1 MTVLVHGPAS
11 WNQLAL
17 LDRLPAPVPHTVFA
31 DRSWETVGGTSAGKA
46 LGLAGLGREVVLS
59 TQLAGDEDGRRVRT
73 LLETAGVDVRVTPAE
88 VTERHLNLMTPRGER
103 LSIYL
108 AQPSASTQEG
118 AESAQGASEVQ
129 RRDAELGETMAA
141 AEVLVLDLSPESRRL
156 LPLARVSGRPIWV
169 DLHDYDGRAAFH
181 QPFLEA
187 ADAVF
192 LNDDATDDPVGLLR
206 DCLRF
211 GASFAVCTLGADG
224 AIALDAAGRRH
235 RVPAVP
241 VPVLDTNGAGDAFF
255 AGVLHAHLDGAD
267 LARAL
272 AAGAAHAA
280 GVLGSRHLHP
290 ALDALLGTA

>member
-1 MTVLVHGPAS
+1 MAPMVLLHGPAS
-11 WNQLAL
+11 WNRIAL

-31 DRSWETVGGTSAGKA
+31 ERSWETVGGTSAGKA
-46 LGLAGLGREVVLS
+46 LGLAGLGRAVVLS
-59 TQLAGDEDGRRVRT
+59 TQLADDDDGRRVGA
-73 LLETAGVDVRVTPAE
+73 LLEQAGVQVRVTPSE

-103 LSIYL
+103 LSVYL
-108 AQPSASTQEG
+108 SQPAPSVAAADDS
-118 AESAQGASEVQ
+118 V
-129 RRDAELGETMAA
+129 RDLMAA
-141 AEVLVLDLSPESRRL
+141 ADVLVMDLSPESRRL
-156 LPLARVSGRPIWV
+156 LPLARATGRPIWV
-169 DLHDYDGRAAFH
+169 DLHDYDGSAAFH

-192 LNDDATDDPVGLLR
+192 LNDDATDDPFGLLR

-224 AIALDAAGRRH
+224 AIALDSAGRRH

-255 AGVLHAHLDGAD
+255 AGVLHAHLDGANLPD
-267 LARAL
+267 AL
-272 AAGAAHAA
+272 ASGAAHAS

-290 ALDALLGTA
+290 ALDSLLGTP